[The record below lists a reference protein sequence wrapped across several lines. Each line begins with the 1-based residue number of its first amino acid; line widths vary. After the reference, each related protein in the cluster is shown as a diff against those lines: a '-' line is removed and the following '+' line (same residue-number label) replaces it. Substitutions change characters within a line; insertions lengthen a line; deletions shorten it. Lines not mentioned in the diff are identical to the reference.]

1 MRASLL
7 HTSTFRL
14 ALVYM
19 VLFAG
24 SVLILLGF
32 IYWSTVTYMAEQTDA
47 TIRAEITG
55 LAEQY
60 RQRGLNGLEKTIS
73 ERVER
78 DPDGSSVYLFAS
90 RNRQPLAGNLSP
102 WPDATPAADGWLD
115 FEFQDQHEATVPIR
129 LSP

>member
-7 HTSTFRL
+7 RTSTFRL

-60 RQRGLNGLEKTIS
+60 RQRGLNGLE
-73 ERVER
+73 
-78 DPDGSSVYLFAS
+78 
-90 RNRQPLAGNLSP
+90 
-102 WPDATPAADGWLD
+102 
-115 FEFQDQHEATVPIR
+115 
-129 LSP
+129 